1 MTGTDE
7 LVSAL
12 LDAHVQHIVDGVSG
26 PELDAQVRGHVDA
39 IFAWFSEVSLATL
52 VTREQVLDS
61 VDRFVIEL
69 RVSGGITELAGEI
82 ARVVI
87 AAKASEGMRLVD
99 VLPTSSFEEFADKL
113 QRFDRLREDVI
124 RVTLGSQAL
133 SEAAARLLSQR
144 VAETLT
150 ARLHKLPL
158 VSLTRLA
165 GRLEGELLPQ
175 LERRLRSLLFQR
187 LERYRGTFAAELLS
201 TLTTALDADFV
212 RALADDLWAAV
223 SVTPLPEVFSL
234 LGEQDLEDL
243 VVTVLEFWLRFRKSP
258 YLRAVIAEGV
268 GYFFEKYGAEAISDV
283 IDDMGV
289 TREMVVDEL
298 LTYLRPVV
306 QHAAS
311 TGFLAERVRAQLTP
325 FYESDACAKLL
336 ASR

>member
-12 LDAHVQHIVDGVSG
+12 LDAHVQHIVDGASG
-26 PELDAQVRGHVDA
+26 PELDSQVRGHVDA
-39 IFAWFSEVSLATL
+39 IFAWFGEVSLARL

-87 AAKASEGMRLVD
+87 AAKASEGVRLVD
-99 VLPTSSFEEFADKL
+99 VLPTSSFEEFAEKL

-150 ARLHKLPL
+150 ARLQKLPL
-158 VSLTRLA
+158 VSLTRMA

-175 LERRLRSLLFQR
+175 LERRLRTLLFQR
-187 LERYRGTFAAELLS
+187 LERYRETFAAEILS
-201 TLTTALDADFV
+201 TLTAALDADFV
-212 RALADDLWAAV
+212 RTLADDLWAAV

-268 GYFFEKYGAEAISDV
+268 SYFFEKYGAEAISDV

-306 QHAAS
+306 RHAAS

-325 FYESDACAKLL
+325 FYHSDTCAKLL

>member
-1 MTGTDE
+1 
-7 LVSAL
+7 VSAL
-12 LDAHVQHIVDGVSG
+12 LDAHVQHIVDGASG
-26 PELDAQVRGHVDA
+26 PELDSQVRGHVDA
-39 IFAWFSEVSLATL
+39 IFAWFGEVSLATL

-61 VDRFVIEL
+61 VDRFVVEL

-87 AAKASEGMRLVD
+87 AAKASEGVRLVD

-144 VAETLT
+144 VAEALT
-150 ARLHKLPL
+150 TRLQKLPL
-158 VSLTRLA
+158 VSLTRMA

-175 LERRLRSLLFQR
+175 LERRLRALLFQR
-187 LERYRGTFAAELLS
+187 LEQYRATFAAELLS
-201 TLTTALDADFV
+201 TLTSALDADFV
-212 RALADDLWAAV
+212 RTLADDLWAAV
-223 SVTPLPEVFSL
+223 SVTPLPEVFAL

-289 TREMVVDEL
+289 TRAMVVDEL

-306 QHAAS
+306 EHAAA
-311 TGFLAERVRAQLTP
+311 TGFLAERVRAQLAP
-325 FYESDACAKLL
+325 FYASDACAKLL